1 MKRQSLLIAAVM
13 TAFTLTAGA
22 QEADYTLRTL
32 TFEDADYQGTGE
44 DQSSGVADW
53 SSLISDPQY
62 GAAML
67 YGKNGYGEQE
77 NFYWW
82 YDDNN
87 TFLAHDLP
95 HAWNNYCYMSGGHAI
110 SNYNSSDINQY
121 SDYHYQ
127 LTVYNPD
134 AKGIQRQG
142 GGHNGSD
149 NFAVHYGYKDNYN
162 ACDTLPA
169 IRFKDGKERVIDHM
183 YVNQTTYALYCYIG
197 GNNLTAKIGDSDWVK
212 LTATGY
218 HADGTPTGTVAEM
231 YLVNG
236 PDNIIREW
244 TKFDLSVLGPVGS
257 VDFNLSGSNDNGYGF
272 SQPAYFAYDDVA
284 VRFPVETA
292 GINGAEAS
300 TDAKS
305 AVAPAYNLAGQC
317 VDKAYKGVVVS
328 SGKKVIRK

>member
-1 MKRQSLLIAAVM
+1 
-13 TAFTLTAGA
+13 
-22 QEADYTLRTL
+22 
-32 TFEDADYQGTGE
+32 
-44 DQSSGVADW
+44 
-53 SSLISDPQY
+53 
-62 GAAML
+62 
-67 YGKNGYGEQE
+67 
-77 NFYWW
+77 
-82 YDDNN
+82 
-87 TFLAHDLP
+87 
-95 HAWNNYCYMSGGHAI
+95 
-110 SNYNSSDINQY
+110 
-121 SDYHYQ
+121 
-127 LTVYNPD
+127 
-134 AKGIQRQG
+134 
-142 GGHNGSD
+142 
-149 NFAVHYGYKDNYN
+149 
-162 ACDTLPA
+162 
-169 IRFKDGKERVIDHM
+169 M

-257 VDFNLSGSNDNGYGF
+257 VDFNLSGSNNNGYGF

-305 AVAPAYNLAGQC
+305 AVAPAYNLAGQR